1 MAVPAWIVGDFWRD
15 QIVAHDR
22 QQIFLLL
29 LGFLI
34 SFGFIRT
41 SARLTR
47 SVSWWPGGVVTDSG
61 VHLHHLVW
69 GIALMIVAGTL
80 AFALPDRGPG
90 PEIAAAAFGVGVG
103 LTLDEFALWVYLR
116 DVYWSEQGRKS
127 IDAVAMATVFMLL
140 VLLGSRPLDLGA
152 GSATSIIAGS
162 VVTLLICGV
171 CFLKEKLMLG
181 LIGLFVPLL
190 AIPGAVRIAKP
201 GSLWAQ
207 RRYGERSPR
216 KQARA
221 ERRFGPGSRHQ
232 RWMAALR
239 DVVGGRSGAELAQ
252 REAEEA
258 ASRREAAGTVRERAA
273 ARVAAGARPP
283 APEHVGGTALGPPPD
298 DEGAT

>member
-1 MAVPAWIVGDFWRD
+1 MTVPAWIVGDFWRE

-29 LGFLI
+29 LGFLV

-69 GIALMIVAGTL
+69 GITVMIVAGTL

-116 DVYWSEQGRKS
+116 DVYWTEQGRKS

-140 VLLGSRPLDLGA
+140 VLLGSRPLDLDA
-152 GSATSIIAGS
+152 GSASSIIAGS
-162 VVTLLICGV
+162 VLTLLICGV

-181 LIGLFVPLL
+181 LIGLFVPVL
-190 AIPGAVRIAKP
+190 AVPGALRIAKP

-207 RRYGERSPR
+207 RFYGERRPR
-216 KQARA
+216 RQVKA
-221 ERRFGPGSRHQ
+221 ERRFGPGSRHE

-239 DVVGGRSGAELAQ
+239 DAVGGRSRQEIAERDAN
-252 REAEEA
+252 EA
-258 ASRREAAGTVRERAA
+258 AGRREAAGAVRERAEARA
-273 ARVAAGARPP
+273 AAWPRPP
-283 APEHVGGTALGPPPD
+283 ASEHVAGTALGPPPD
-298 DEGAT
+298 GDD